1 MPTILDLEKNSLSL
15 AMITRY
21 VLAGMN
27 SRRTRSNCSAEEG
40 TTQYK
45 RKSFFTMQ
53 TLKLPLPCKKV
64 FLSQL
69 RNKNLRTANSFFAQS
84 NCNEKYGIR
93 MESGQLF
100 CFTNVWVQ
108 GQIVELNNVDGKAVL
123 QIEDGT
129 GISNIIGLEKI
140 MARNIFLQKEFTKG
154 SFMACI
160 MQRVKEMQ
168 SKERQSKH

>member
-1 MPTILDLEKNSLSL
+1 
-15 AMITRY
+15 
-21 VLAGMN
+21 
-27 SRRTRSNCSAEEG
+27 
-40 TTQYK
+40 
-45 RKSFFTMQ
+45 
-53 TLKLPLPCKKV
+53 
-64 FLSQL
+64 
-69 RNKNLRTANSFFAQS
+69 
-84 NCNEKYGIR
+84 